1 MFICWTKPSGRIKK
15 IRKANQLSKTHF
27 DFSFLLPL
35 SFFPFLYLGYI
46 WGVMQDKLQI
56 RMNSIISPC
65 YSSFSFWNISNKWT
79 NMENNVTVIKD
90 PSSAPMNIN
99 FSPYLLRGFVFLGN
113 KMPWFQLKLPSS
125 TSLCL
130 LSLQALP
137 IQCGVFQ
144 QDLAFTRPLGLD
156 PINNT

>member
-99 FSPYLLRGFVFLGN
+99 FSPYLLRGFCFLRKQN
-113 KMPWFQLKLPSS
+113 AMIPVEVTFLNITLPPFS
-125 TSLCL
+125 TSSSHPVWCL
-130 LSLQALP
+130 PAGFS
-137 IQCGVFQ
+137 FY
-144 QDLAFTRPLGLD
+144 
-156 PINNT
+156 